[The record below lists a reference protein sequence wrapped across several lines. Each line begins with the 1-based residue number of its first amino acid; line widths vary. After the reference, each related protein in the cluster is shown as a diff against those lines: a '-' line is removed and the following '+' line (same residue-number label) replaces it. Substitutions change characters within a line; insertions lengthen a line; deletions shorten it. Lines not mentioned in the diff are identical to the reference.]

1 MAIRAALAGLI
12 DLVAPR
18 RCPGCDHPLDW
29 GELGFCGACAP
40 LIERLRHGPAAY
52 AYGGPLGE
60 GLRRLKYE
68 GRTDLL
74 EALHALVMPLANAH
88 AGRVD
93 AVVPVPLHP
102 ERLRDRG
109 FNQAALLAEPLAKA
123 LGVPLA
129 EGRLVRVRGSV
140 PQASLKEAERAANVH
155 RAFEGRRDP
164 ERPRLLLFDDVR
176 TTGATLRSASG
187 ALYRAGASTV
197 RVQALAGVP

>member
-1 MAIRAALAGLI
+1 MAIRAALAGLM

-18 RCPGCDHPLDW
+18 RCPGCDHALDW
-29 GELGFCGACAP
+29 GELGFCPACAP

-74 EALHALVMPLANAH
+74 EALHALVVPLAAAH
-88 AGRVD
+88 AGKVD

-102 ERLRDRG
+102 DRLRRRG
-109 FNQAALLAEPLAKA
+109 FNQAALLADAMARE

-129 EGRLVRVRGSV
+129 EERLVRVRSSV
-140 PQASLKEAERAANVH
+140 PQASLKESERAANVH
-155 RAFEGRRDP
+155 RAFEGRRDSS
-164 ERPRLLLFDDVR
+164 RPRVVLFDDVR

-187 ALYRAGASTV
+187 ALYRAGCSTV